1 MDLEKYREKINSSE
15 VVEEL
20 IDLSKKV
27 FDKSSDDA
35 KKIIEMFITQ
45 SYLMGKRNMVK
56 TFDDAANAEI
66 TILDQSS

>member
-1 MDLEKYREKINSSE
+1 MDLEKYKEKIDSSE

-20 IDLSKKV
+20 IDLSRKV

-56 TFDDAANAEI
+56 TFDA
-66 TILDQSS
+66 

>member
-1 MDLEKYREKINSSE
+1 MDLEKYKEKIYSSE

-56 TFDDAANAEI
+56 TFDE
-66 TILDQSS
+66 